1 MTAGSTG
8 SSLDHSTPGGTE
20 VERKFLVREL
30 PDDLVSYPSDKIAQG
45 YISLDPAGAQ
55 VRLRR
60 RGYHT
65 LLTIKSG
72 RGLARA
78 EEEFVI
84 DGPRFERLWPST
96 QGRRVEK
103 TRYRIPLDGGLT
115 LELDV
120 FAGELEGLVMAEV
133 EFESVDDALAF
144 APPSWLGPEVTDD
157 RRYGNS
163 WLALH
168 GVPESEDAGTSGLV
182 EGEPIVQGLIHVTQA
197 QLRGASSA
205 LQSAEPGER
214 AKAIHSARKA
224 FKRGRAHIRVA
235 RRGLG
240 DDVVAR
246 DNAALRDAGQRL
258 SGTRDAEVL
267 VQTLDGLVA
276 RRSSAARPEQV
287 ARLREVLVGER
298 DAQHASARADQGAIA
313 EVLELLGVVMSD
325 VAEWTL
331 SDEPAA
337 DLADG
342 FARILRKG
350 RKALHVA
357 EHGKAHER
365 TEALH
370 ELRKRSKDLWHASEL
385 LEIAS
390 PTELQTLQE
399 QAHRLAD
406 YLGDEHDLAVLAER
420 VDAADRDLFESSHDL
435 AALRDA
441 IAGRRS
447 KLQRKALKLAG
458 EIHATG
464 HQELI
469 VAVAA
474 LERP

>member
-1 MTAGSTG
+1 MTAGSPG

-20 VERKFLVREL
+20 VERKFLVGEL
-30 PDDLVSYPSDKIAQG
+30 PGDLASYPSDKIAQG

-84 DGPRFERLWPST
+84 DGPRFERLWPT
-96 QGRRVEK
+96 TEGRRVEK

-120 FAGELEGLVMAEV
+120 FAGALEGLVMAEV
-133 EFESVDDALAF
+133 EFDSVDAALAF
-144 APPSWLGPEVTDD
+144 TPPDWLHPEVTDD

-168 GVPESEDAGTSGLV
+168 GRPERGSSAATGLV
-182 EGEPIVQGLIHVTQA
+182 QGEPLADGLIHVTLT
-197 QLRGASSA
+197 QLRAASAA
-205 LQSAEPGER
+205 LQSAEPKQR

-235 RRGLG
+235 RSGLG

-267 VQTLDGLVA
+267 VQTLDGLVQ
-276 RRSSAARPEQV
+276 RKRSGLEPAQV
-287 ARLREVLVGER
+287 AGLRDLLVAER
-298 DAQHASARADQGAIA
+298 DEQHASARSDKGAIA
-313 EVLELLGVVMSD
+313 EVLDLLDVVTGD

-331 SDEPAA
+331 GDEPATV
-337 DLADG
+337 LADG
-342 FARILRKG
+342 FARILLKG
-350 RKALHVA
+350 RRALHHA
-357 EHGKAHER
+357 ERREGDER

-385 LEIAS
+385 LEVAA
-390 PTELQTLQE
+390 PEELQTLQE
-399 QAHRLAD
+399 QSHRLAD
-406 YLGDEHDLAVLAER
+406 HLGDEHDLAVLKAR
-420 VDAADRDLFESSHDL
+420 VDGSDGVFADPADL
-435 AALRDA
+435 AALQGA
-441 IAGRRS
+441 IDERRH
-447 KLQRKALKLAG
+447 KLQHKALGLAA
-458 EIHATG
+458 EIHSGRHKA
-464 HQELI
+464 I
-469 VAVAA
+469 VRSIAA
-474 LERP
+474 LGPR